1 VRLLMCFIY
10 GRENEYS
17 LILEV
22 VAIFSLEQGHP
33 GSRAKC
39 VLI

>member
-1 VRLLMCFIY
+1 VGCPRCGFSAAFDFIY
-10 GRENEYS
+10 ARENEYS

-33 GSRAKC
+33 G
-39 VLI
+39 